1 MTVASDRIQSRQL
14 MIRSIR
20 ERIERDTHELNLV
33 HEQLFTEGLSHEEF
47 IRLTDRRNNLL
58 AGIGL
63 KEKEKY
69 YYGFGELGFNRVYTA
84 MQDKQQIEAVVN
96 VPGWN
101 DIRIHD
107 VCALDDGEQFRIS
120 LVQPSKDEDGLRIMR
135 LSLERI
141 DEKYVIKTEGDTGDT
156 EDGNG

>member
-1 MTVASDRIQSRQL
+1 MTFDDGILTVYQ
-14 MIRSIR
+14 
-20 ERIERDTHELNLV
+20 
-33 HEQLFTEGLSHEEF
+33 TENIAEPGMKPV
-47 IRLTDRRNNLL
+47 
-58 AGIGL
+58 IGL

-84 MQDKQQIEAVVN
+84 MQAKQQIEAVVN

-135 LSLERI
+135 LSLERM
-141 DEKYVIKTEGDTGDT
+141 DENYVIKIEGDTGDT

>member
-1 MTVASDRIQSRQL
+1 
-14 MIRSIR
+14 
-20 ERIERDTHELNLV
+20 
-33 HEQLFTEGLSHEEF
+33 
-47 IRLTDRRNNLL
+47 
-58 AGIGL
+58 
-63 KEKEKY
+63 
-69 YYGFGELGFNRVYTA
+69 
-84 MQDKQQIEAVVN
+84 MQAKQQIEAVVN

-135 LSLERI
+135 LSLERM
-141 DEKYVIKTEGDTGDT
+141 DENYVIKTEGDTGDT